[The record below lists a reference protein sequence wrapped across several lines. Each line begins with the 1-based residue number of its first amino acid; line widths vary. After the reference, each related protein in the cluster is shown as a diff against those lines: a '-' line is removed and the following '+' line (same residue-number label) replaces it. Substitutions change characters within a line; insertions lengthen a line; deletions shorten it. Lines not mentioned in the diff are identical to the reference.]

1 MECQNL
7 KRRKALG
14 IIELFHLRNGS
25 DGPHVSFS
33 FYIFKI
39 CFAFIK
45 TRAQYCYNQ
54 NTKDAQKLKNTI
66 LNI

>member
-14 IIELFHLRNGS
+14 NRTLSSNGS
-25 DGPHVSFS
+25 DVPHVSFS